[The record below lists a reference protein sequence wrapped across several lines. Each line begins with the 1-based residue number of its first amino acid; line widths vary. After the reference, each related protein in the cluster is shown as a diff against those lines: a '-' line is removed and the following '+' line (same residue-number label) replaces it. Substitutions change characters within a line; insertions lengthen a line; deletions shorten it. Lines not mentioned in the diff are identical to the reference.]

1 MAKPINQIV
10 PHEKVDI
17 LPPDIMERIEE
28 AKKQNQAL
36 MLLMKELLQEGVDY
50 GRVKGVPKPFLHQ
63 PGAQQLCLIFKM
75 RPTFEKID
83 SIVDF
88 NQDPVYISFE
98 YKCKLFHRESDM
110 FLGEGVGSANSYE
123 RKYRY
128 LKDGTEVKDP
138 LDKQNTLVK
147 MAKKRAFVDAVL
159 NVTGASRLFTQDE
172 DLMDEY
178 DVEQTTENG
187 KQDPGEVVL
196 TFGKHKGKKLKD
208 IPDHYLQ
215 WVANNSK
222 DEKMKKAAKE
232 YLSSKQKPNGT
243 NKKIKNGKKPERE
256 LTEREK
262 EIRGLVGNDP
272 EKRQLVID
280 FLKAIAES
288 DGKEKITID
297 ELSDDEYGELLALIS
312 DADFADF
319 DDNEADFEEP
329 EESTEDEQMALDEE
343 HFDEKDK

>member
-1 MAKPINQIV
+1 MAKPANQLV

-75 RPTFEKID
+75 RPVFEKID
-83 SIVDF
+83 SILDF
-88 NQDPVYISFE
+88 DREPAYISFE
-98 YKCKLFHRESDM
+98 YKCKLYHRESDM

-215 WVANNSK
+215 WVAKNSK
-222 DEKMKKAAKE
+222 DEKMKKTAQE
-232 YLSSKQKPNGT
+232 YLNNKQKSNGT
-243 NKKIKNGKKPERE
+243 NQKPKNGKKPERE

-262 EIRGLVGNDP
+262 EIKDLIDNDT
-272 EKRQLVID
+272 EKRQIVID
-280 FLKAIAES
+280 FLRTIANSE
-288 DGKEKITID
+288 GKEKISID
-297 ELSDDEYGELLALIS
+297 ELSDDEYAELLALIS
-312 DADFADF
+312 DADFVD
-319 DDNEADFEEP
+319 DFEEP
-329 EESTEDEQMALDEE
+329 EEEQEDEQMDFTDE
-343 HFDEKDK
+343 DNNSRGAKSDGI